1 MGGQDA
7 RVLAQCRRVLNLKW
21 VLGSGLIAVL
31 ATTGA
36 AGAERLVDARLV
48 SRGQF
53 LAPQFAPDG
62 QKILVTGPQM
72 QGLHLVS
79 LSTGSVQQLTTDA
92 EAGVHARWSSDG
104 TIAYRAL
111 RAGARRDLKIDRAGA
126 VKLRAASA
134 AIAFAKDDRLY
145 VQRGAAWIQIGTGD
159 RYFGE
164 RISPDGD
171 KVVVQGLTTGLHVY
185 VRSTGALVHIG
196 PGTAPAWS
204 PDSRR
209 LVYEVTE
216 DDGHDV
222 VASDLYVYELA
233 TDRAAP
239 VATEDR
245 LIKRRPSFSPDG
257 AKIAFDDDAGAI
269 YVGRLEVTP

>member
-1 MGGQDA
+1 M
-7 RVLAQCRRVLNLKW
+7 V
-21 VLGSGLIAVL
+21 I

-36 AGAERLVDARLV
+36 AGAERLVDVRPVA
-48 SRGQF
+48 RGQF

-62 QKILVTGPQM
+62 RKILVTGPQM

-79 LSTGSVQQLTTDA
+79 LTTGAAQQLTTDA
-92 EAGVHARWSSDG
+92 EAGIHARWSSDG

-111 RAGARRDLKIDRAGA
+111 RAGARRDLTIERSGS
-126 VKLRAASA
+126 VKLRAGAQS
-134 AIAFAKDDRLY
+134 IAFAKDDRLY

-159 RYFGE
+159 RFFGE
-164 RISPDGD
+164 RVSPDGD

-204 PDSRR
+204 PDSQR

-222 VASDLYVYELA
+222 IASDLYLYELS
-233 TDRAAP
+233 TDRAVP
-239 VATEDR
+239 LRTRDQS
-245 LIKRRPSFSPDG
+245 IKRRPSFSPDG
-257 AKIAFDDDAGAI
+257 STIAFDDDAGAI
-269 YVGRLEVTP
+269 YVGRLEVLP

>member
-1 MGGQDA
+1 MGS
-7 RVLAQCRRVLNLKW
+7 VLHRKSILFC
-21 VLGSGLIAVL
+21 GLAAVIA
-31 ATTGA
+31 ATGV
-36 AGAERLVDARLV
+36 AGAERLVDVRPVAH
-48 SRGQF
+48 GQF

-62 QKILVTGPQM
+62 SKLLVTGPQM
-72 QGLHLVS
+72 QGLHLLS
-79 LSTGSVQQLTTDA
+79 LRTGAAEQLTTDP

-111 RAGARRDLKIDRAGA
+111 RAGARRELKIDRTGA
-126 VKLRAASA
+126 VKLRAAA
-134 AIAFAKDDRLY
+134 ASVAFAKDDRLY

-164 RISPDGD
+164 RVSPDGD

-185 VRSTGALVHIG
+185 VRSTGALIHIG

-222 VASDLYVYELA
+222 LASELYLYELA
-233 TDRAAP
+233 TDRVVP
-239 VATEDR
+239 VTAGDR
-245 LIKRRPSFSPDG
+245 LLKRRPSFSPDG
-257 AKIAFDDDAGAI
+257 TRIAFDDDAGAI
-269 YVGRLEVTP
+269 YVGSLEVQP

>member
-1 MGGQDA
+1 MLNRKSLLCTG
-7 RVLAQCRRVLNLKW
+7 LAAV
-21 VLGSGLIAVL
+21 IA
-31 ATTGA
+31 ATGVA
-36 AGAERLVDARLV
+36 SADRLVDVRPIAR
-48 SRGQF
+48 GHF

-62 QKILVTGPQM
+62 SKILVTGPQM
-72 QGLHLVS
+72 QGLHVLS
-79 LSTGSVQQLTTDA
+79 LSTGAAVQLTTDP

-111 RAGARRDLKIDRAGA
+111 RAGARRDLKIDRTGA
-126 VKLRAASA
+126 VKLRAAA
-134 AIAFAKDDRLY
+134 ASIAFAKNDRLY
-145 VQRGAAWIQIGTGD
+145 VQRGAAWVQIGTGD

-164 RISPDGD
+164 RVSPDGD

-222 VASDLYVYELA
+222 LASDLYLYELS
-233 TDRAAP
+233 TDRA
-239 VATEDR
+239 VLVTTDDR
-245 LIKRRPSFSPDG
+245 MIKRRPSFSPDG
-257 AKIAFDDDAGAI
+257 TKIAFDDDAGAI
-269 YVGRLEVTP
+269 YVGRLEVQP